1 VAFHPGGR
9 VSVAALDAQGDP
21 NAVSSSRPP
30 CETAEVNR
38 RTLDTAVPMLYGILV
53 VVMYL
58 TVNGKLATI
67 VTIVGAMLVG
77 LYFAALRQNLRQ

>member
-1 VAFHPGGR
+1 
-9 VSVAALDAQGDP
+9 
-21 NAVSSSRPP
+21 
-30 CETAEVNR
+30 
-38 RTLDTAVPMLYGILV
+38 MIYGILV

-77 LYFAALRQNLRQ
+77 LYFAALRQNLREGPRVPPSS

>member
-1 VAFHPGGR
+1 MPAGQLFLLVI
-9 VSVAALDAQGDP
+9 L
-21 NAVSSSRPP
+21 

-38 RTLDTAVPMLYGILV
+38 KTLDTAIPMVYGILV

-58 TVNGKLATI
+58 TVNGKVATI

-77 LYFAALRQNLRQ
+77 LYFAALRQNVR